1 MDLVENPYFSD
12 FTKTTLKQFGWRDG
26 DPLPTTLSETMLRI
40 RETLPASKRTDV
52 LIDIEL
58 MTPENV
64 EEVKNLLAAAKKY
77 VARRALEN
85 EAAQKTAGF
94 DDSTRAVYEEL
105 LQKDAEAA
113 ASPQIV
119 DDRAEMAAETP
130 QAPVAPT
137 PEPEKPE
144 SAAVVE
150 PSGSD
155 TPTDPMV
162 ILPFCPRC
170 GWDMRQ
176 KFEVQP
182 TDRDK
187 EDFLATLLGGTR
199 FKKSYELFGGKI
211 VVTFRGL
218 LADENKLIY
227 RQLVADQ
234 KDNKV
239 TTEAEWFVQMM
250 DYRLSCSLDDIKD
263 KVGKVIAVVPELN
276 ELPFTQNPD
285 KPLETALVKQLDFVN
300 TTILAQEVTRRLVA
314 THLRQFQRLTE
325 ALEAM
330 AIEPS
335 FWNGI
340 E

>member
-1 MDLVENPYFSD
+1 VDLVANPYFSD
-12 FTKTTLKQFGWRDG
+12 FTKKTLTQFGWKDG
-26 DPLPTTLSETMLRI
+26 DPLPATLSDLLLQI
-40 RETLPASKRTDV
+40 KETLPASQRTDV
-52 LIDIEL
+52 LIDIEM
-58 MTPENV
+58 MTPESV
-64 EEVKNLLAAAKKY
+64 AEVKKLLDDAKKY

-85 EAAQKTAGF
+85 EADTKAGGF
-94 DDSTRAVYEEL
+94 DESTRALYEKL
-105 LQKDAEAA
+105 LQKGTDADAG
-113 ASPQIV
+113 PQIV
-119 DDRAEMAAETP
+119 DDREEMAAETP
-130 QAPVAPT
+130 PAPVVAQT
-137 PEPEKPE
+137 APEKPE
-144 SAAVVE
+144 IAPTAAAAAAA
-150 PSGSD
+150 PA
-155 TPTDPMV
+155 DPMV

-227 RQLVADQ
+227 RQLVLDQ
-234 KDNKV
+234 KENKV

-250 DYRLSCSLDDIKD
+250 DYRLSCSLEDIKD
-263 KVGKVIAVVPELN
+263 KKGKVISVVPELS
-276 ELPFTQNPD
+276 EMPFKQNSD
-285 KPLETALVKQLDFVN
+285 NPLETALVKQLDFVS

-314 THLRQFQRLTE
+314 THLRQFQRLVE

>member
-1 MDLVENPYFSD
+1 
-12 FTKTTLKQFGWRDG
+12 
-26 DPLPTTLSETMLRI
+26 
-40 RETLPASKRTDV
+40 
-52 LIDIEL
+52 
-58 MTPENV
+58 
-64 EEVKNLLAAAKKY
+64 
-77 VARRALEN
+77 
-85 EAAQKTAGF
+85 
-94 DDSTRAVYEEL
+94 
-105 LQKDAEAA
+105 
-113 ASPQIV
+113 
-119 DDRAEMAAETP
+119 
-130 QAPVAPT
+130 
-137 PEPEKPE
+137 
-144 SAAVVE
+144 
-150 PSGSD
+150 
-155 TPTDPMV
+155 MV

-187 EDFLATLLGGTR
+187 EDFLATLLGGAR

-227 RQLVADQ
+227 RQLLADQ
-234 KDNKV
+234 KNNKV

-250 DYRLSCSLDDIKD
+250 DYRLSCSLEDIKD
-263 KVGKVIAVVPELN
+263 KVGKAIAVVPELN
-276 ELPFTQNPD
+276 EQQFTQNPD
-285 KPLETALVKQLDFVN
+285 MPLETALVKQLDFVN

-330 AIEPS
+330 ALEPS

>member
-1 MDLVENPYFSD
+1 MDLIDNPYFSD
-12 FTKTTLKQFGWRDG
+12 FTKTTLAQFGWREG

-40 RETLPASKRTDV
+40 RETLPPSKRTDV

-58 MTPENV
+58 MPPESI

-77 VARRALEN
+77 
-85 EAAQKTAGF
+85 AANKAQQAELDQKTVGLSA
-94 DDSTRAVYEEL
+94 SARAVYDQIL
-105 LQKDAEAA
+105 NSDAQPPET
-113 ASPQIV
+113 PQII
-119 DDRAEMAAETP
+119 DDRAETSN
-130 QAPVAPT
+130 APAIEV
-137 PEPEKPE
+137 EKP
-144 SAAVVE
+144 AIDVDVPQTPTVIA
-150 PSGSD
+150 D

-187 EDFLATLLGGTR
+187 EDFLATLLGGAR

-227 RQLVADQ
+227 RQLLADQ
-234 KDNKV
+234 KNNKV

-250 DYRLSCSLDDIKD
+250 DYRLSCSLEDIKD
-263 KVGKVIAVVPELN
+263 KVGKAIAVVPELN
-276 ELPFTQNPD
+276 EQQFTQNPD
-285 KPLETALVKQLDFVN
+285 MPLETALVKQLDFVN

-314 THLRQFQRLTE
+314 THLRQFQRLIE

-330 AIEPS
+330 ALEPS

>member
-1 MDLVENPYFSD
+1 VDLVDNPYFSD
-12 FTKTTLKQFGWRDG
+12 FTKTTLTQFGWREG
-26 DPLPTTLSETMLRI
+26 DPLPAALSAVLLRI
-40 RETLPASKRTDV
+40 KETLPPSERTDV
-52 LIDIEL
+52 LVDIAL
-58 MTPENV
+58 MPPESV
-64 EEVKNLLAAAKKY
+64 EEVKNLLDAAKKY

-85 EAAQKTAGF
+85 EAADKTIGF
-94 DDSTRAVYEEL
+94 DDSTRAVYEEIL
-105 LQKDAEAA
+105 KKEA

-119 DDRAEMAAETP
+119 DDREEMAAATP
-130 QAPVAPT
+130 PAPVIPP
-137 PEPEKPE
+137 PEPEKPATE
-144 SAAVVE
+144 PAVTPVD
-150 PSGSD
+150 SD
-155 TPTDPMV
+155 APTDPMV

-234 KDNKV
+234 KENKV

-263 KVGKVIAVVPELN
+263 KVGKVIAVVPELS
-276 ELPFTQNPD
+276 EQKFTQNPD
-285 KPLETALVKQLDFVN
+285 SPLETALVKQLDFVN

-330 AIEPS
+330 ALEPS

>member
-1 MDLVENPYFSD
+1 
-12 FTKTTLKQFGWRDG
+12 
-26 DPLPTTLSETMLRI
+26 
-40 RETLPASKRTDV
+40 
-52 LIDIEL
+52 
-58 MTPENV
+58 MT
-64 EEVKNLLAAAKKY
+64 A
-77 VARRALEN
+77 
-85 EAAQKTAGF
+85 T
-94 DDSTRAVYEEL
+94 
-105 LQKDAEAA
+105 
-113 ASPQIV
+113 
-119 DDRAEMAAETP
+119 
-130 QAPVAPT
+130 APVETVTPT
-137 PEPEKPE
+137 PELEKPV
-144 SAAVVE
+144 STPAN
-150 PSGSD
+150 GD
-155 TPTDPMV
+155 TPADPMV

-227 RQLVADQ
+227 RQLVLDQ
-234 KDNKV
+234 KENKV

-250 DYRLSCSLDDIKD
+250 DYRLSCSLEDIKD
-263 KVGKVIAVVPELN
+263 KKGKVISVVPELS
-276 ELPFTQNPD
+276 EMPFTQNPD
-285 KPLETALVKQLDFVN
+285 KPLETALVKQLEFVS

-314 THLRQFQRLTE
+314 THLRQFQRLVE